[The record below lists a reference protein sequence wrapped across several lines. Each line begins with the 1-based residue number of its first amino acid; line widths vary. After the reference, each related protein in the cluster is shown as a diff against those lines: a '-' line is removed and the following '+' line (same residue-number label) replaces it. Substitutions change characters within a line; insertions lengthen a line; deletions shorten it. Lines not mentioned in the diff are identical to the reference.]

1 MCVIGFHIA
10 GNECSIRDVMLHVS
24 GTLMQIITF
33 ITHFVF
39 HKLHFYKCNCMFQR
53 RTLVWS

>member
-10 GNECSIRDVMLHVS
+10 GNEYSIRDMTLHVS
-24 GTLMQIITF
+24 GKLMHVITV

-39 HKLHFYKCNCMFQR
+39 QKLHFCMCN
-53 RTLVWS
+53 